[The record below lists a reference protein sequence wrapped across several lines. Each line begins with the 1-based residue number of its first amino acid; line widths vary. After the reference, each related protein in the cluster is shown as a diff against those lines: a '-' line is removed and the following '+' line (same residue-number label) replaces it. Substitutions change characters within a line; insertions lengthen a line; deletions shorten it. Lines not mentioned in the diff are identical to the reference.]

1 MQTEIWDKIWRKS
14 RGNWKFCLEEEDVV
28 NPWHQG
34 KRMLKTI
41 SHTPLFR
48 FLQKEKSEQM
58 YKGSG
63 ACGEGGRLEILPE
76 GGRRMSFCTSSCNP
90 VPAHPCTP
98 RTAPCVISCA
108 TSRTEL
114 RDNSLIISRAESCSP
129 GWTDPATSSALR
141 RASSDTESK
150 SSGIMMRQTVK
161 TNKNIVIA
169 GHTLCDRSQEYL
181 NSWRSFLL
189 LLLWWLLFPLAR
201 FCCQF
206 EIAPPPNAPSSFLGL
221 SFQTLDTRC
230 IRNSKCTALVGMS
243 QPPRLRLLA
252 TGLVSKSSCDRA
264 FMPADNDRNPSRNAK
279 QNTPQ
284 NWSSHSSSSSSSMV
298 PCCLTSK
305 RKRSSRTEWCSR
317 DKQGAAARIGGGI
330 HISDLRQSLHRFVSA
345 AIMEDM
351 LRLHSVMIV
360 TTSPAVCLRS
370 REKILRQQQQQLSAS
385 TNVYCNN
392 RFCIWSREMYRK
404 CKQALFWL
412 FSLSLDRRKHL
423 LLIPLYLC
431 LAFAFRNNSA
441 L

>member
-1 MQTEIWDKIWRKS
+1 
-14 RGNWKFCLEEEDVV
+14 
-28 NPWHQG
+28 
-34 KRMLKTI
+34 MLKTI
-41 SHTPLFR
+41 NHTLLFR
-48 FLQKEKSEQM
+48 LLQKEKSEQM
-58 YKGSG
+58 YKGSSG
-63 ACGEGGRLEILPE
+63 TCGGGGGLEILPV

-98 RTAPCVISCA
+98 RTAPCVISGA

-129 GWTDPATSSALR
+129 GWTDPATRSARR
-141 RASSDTESK
+141 RASRDTESK

-169 GHTLCDRSQEYL
+169 GHTLCDRSHEYL
-181 NSWRSFLL
+181 NSWRSFL

-206 EIAPPPNAPSSFLGL
+206 VIAPPPNAPSSFLGL

-230 IRNSKCTALVGMS
+230 IRISKCTALVGMS

-252 TGLVSKSSCDRA
+252 TGLVSKRSCDRA

-284 NWSSHSSSSSSSMV
+284 NWSNHSSSSSSSSMV

-305 RKRSSRTEWCSR
+305 RKRSSRTEWCSG
-317 DKQGAAARIGGGI
+317 DQQGAAARIGGGI
-330 HISDLRQSLHRFVSA
+330 HKSDLRQSLHRFVSA
-345 AIMEDM
+345 AIVEDM
-351 LRLHSVMIV
+351 LRTHSVMIV

-370 REKILRQQQQQLSAS
+370 REKILRQQQQQLPAS

-412 FSLSLDRRKHL
+412 FSLSLSLSLSLDRRKHL